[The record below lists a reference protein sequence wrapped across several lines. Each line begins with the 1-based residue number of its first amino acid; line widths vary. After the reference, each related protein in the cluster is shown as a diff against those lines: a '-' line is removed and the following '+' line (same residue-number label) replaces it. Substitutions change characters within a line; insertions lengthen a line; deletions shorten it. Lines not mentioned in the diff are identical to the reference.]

1 VRAPPAP
8 QKLQPPSFSS
18 KPHPSSSGADQ
29 YFTLHHLKM
38 SSSSLSEVLFQQIDN
53 YVDSLAP
60 SIQPRIASELELFQ
74 SKTIDSLETQVIDA
88 FRSLFDSN
96 KSEPSARNLND
107 EAPGSYGGLSLPF
120 ADEISKLTQ
129 SFGQLSDGASDD
141 LRDIFN
147 LTENNGGSEQT
158 RSQDPGFSG
167 GARGFLSSAI
177 GAVQD
182 HLEKN
187 NGGSG
192 EQSFEISGLLGV
204 ISNTVK
210 EASRNP
216 EEKAR
221 LISPEIRDRVGEKLR
236 SQHTSIAEQFTRIAL
251 DQIKRWLRGNTSTR
265 DFGDGARAE
274 MEDRVKDL
282 VKGFGGLFGKKS
294 SNEETSRGIEGDGQ
308 SEGGGGFS
316 KVLSDKLSTGLARV
330 HREVR
335 IEFRKVLGEIEKQL
349 FELLPDQFQGPL
361 EKILGGNPFDSQ
373 LDRDASGQT
382 DRSFGDDIKAKL
394 LGKIRDLIRKVQ
406 ETLRESIL
414 GVVNGGHRKLEHES
428 WVFVQNIVEEKVQRY
443 LPDVKI
449 NVPDDIGNEGV
460 SVGAPSANTN
470 IGGGSQSMPPPQSF
484 QNESG
489 PQGGHSG
496 GQDRPQHEYNPP
508 PQYQDG
514 GYRNDSNQQQGYQSY
529 QQQPQY
535 DAPPP
540 QSYQQYPSPPQ
551 GYDQRPNDGDY
562 QAGRQY
568 QQQGGYQQDQSGGG
582 YGQQDYRPRY

>member
-1 VRAPPAP
+1 
-8 QKLQPPSFSS
+8 
-18 KPHPSSSGADQ
+18 
-29 YFTLHHLKM
+29 M

-74 SKTIDSLETQVIDA
+74 NKTIDSLETQVIDA

-96 KSEPSARNLND
+96 KSDTSARNLNE

-147 LTENNGGSEQT
+147 LTENNGSSEQT
-158 RSQDPGFSG
+158 RSQDSGFSG

-192 EQSFEISGLLGV
+192 GQGFEIGGLLGV
-204 ISNTVK
+204 LSNTVK
-210 EASRNP
+210 DASRNP

-221 LISPEIRDRVGEKLR
+221 LISPEIRDKVGERLR
-236 SQHTSIAEQFTRIAL
+236 AQHISIAEQFTRIAL
-251 DQIKRWLRGNTSTR
+251 DHIKRWLRGNTSAG

-294 SNEETSRGIEGDGQ
+294 SNEEGSRGIEGDGQ

-361 EKILGGNPFDSQ
+361 EKILGGNPFDEQ
-373 LDRDASGQT
+373 LDRDASGQA

-460 SVGAPSANTN
+460 SVGAPVANTN
-470 IGGGSQSMPPPQSF
+470 IGGGSQPMPTQ
-484 QNESG
+484 
-489 PQGGHSG
+489 QGSRYETGLPGEPYG
-496 GQDRPQHEYNPP
+496 GQTRPQHEYNPP
-508 PQYQDG
+508 PQYQDNQ
-514 GYRNDSNQQQGYQSY
+514 GYRNDANQQQGYQSY
-529 QQQPQY
+529 QQQSQY
-535 DAPPP
+535 NAAPP
-540 QSYQQYPSPPQ
+540 QNYNQYPGPPQ

-562 QAGRQY
+562 QSGRSY
-568 QQQGGYQQDQSGGG
+568 QQQDNYQQGQPGGG
-582 YGQQDYRPRY
+582 YEQQEYRPRY

>member
-1 VRAPPAP
+1 MRHLRL
-8 QKLQPPSFSS
+8 KNDNYHHPSLDHIHHKRGAYQILHSYIL
-18 KPHPSSSGADQ
+18 KMPSSSISD
-29 YFTLHHLKM
+29 
-38 SSSSLSEVLFQQIDN
+38 VLFQHIDN

-74 SKTIDSLETQVIDA
+74 NKTIDSLETQVIDA

-96 KSEPSARNLND
+96 KSDTSARDLNN

-147 LTENNGGSEQT
+147 LTENNGASEQP
-158 RSQDPGFSG
+158 RSQDAFSG
-167 GARGFLSSAI
+167 GARGFLSFAVD
-177 GAVQD
+177 AVQD

-192 EQSFEISGLLGV
+192 GQGFEIGGLLGT

-210 EASRNP
+210 DASRNP

-251 DQIKRWLRGNTSTR
+251 DHIKRWLRGNTSAS

-274 MEDRVKDL
+274 MEDRVKGL
-282 VKGFGGLFGKKS
+282 VKGFGGLFGSKS
-294 SNEETSRGIEGDGQ
+294 SNEEGSRSIEGDGQ

-361 EKILGGNPFDSQ
+361 EKILGGNPFDEQ
-373 LDRDASGQT
+373 LDRDASGQA

-449 NVPDDIGNEGV
+449 SVPDDIGNEGV
-460 SVGAPSANTN
+460 SVGAPVANTN
-470 IGGGSQSMPPPQSF
+470 IGGGSQSMPPPQGARYDA
-484 QNESG
+484 G
-489 PQGGHSG
+489 PPG
-496 GQDRPQHEYNPP
+496 GQYTGQDQSQHEHNPP

-529 QQQPQY
+529 QQRPQY
-535 DAPPP
+535 DAPPA
-540 QSYQQYPSPPQ
+540 QNYQQYPGPPQ
-551 GYDQRPNDGDY
+551 GYDQRPDNGDY
-562 QAGRQY
+562 QSGRPY
-568 QQQGGYQQDQSGGG
+568 QQQGGYQQDQSGDG
-582 YGQQDYRPRY
+582 YEQQNYRPRY